1 MKKLMF
7 VFLIACFAMVVTS
20 CADNSPEGVVT
31 KAAKF
36 LQEKD
41 YKAYVD
47 LFQFKDESDAEK
59 VKEKKAGIVQMLT
72 EKAEKKPEDMT
83 FKSFEI
89 VEKEIGENSAKFKVK
104 FIRENGTEK
113 IQSMDLIKNDDGK
126 WKLDAGK

>member
-1 MKKLMF
+1 MKKLIF
-7 VFLIACFAMVVTS
+7 AFLIACFAMVVTS

-31 KAAKF
+31 KAAKL

>member
-1 MKKLMF
+1 MF
-7 VFLIACFAMVVTS
+7 AFLIACFAMVVTS

-104 FIRENGTEK
+104 FIRENGTEE

>member
-1 MKKLMF
+1 MF
-7 VFLIACFAMVVTS
+7 AFLIACFAMVVTS

-31 KAAKF
+31 NAAKF

>member
-1 MKKLMF
+1 MF
-7 VFLIACFAMVVTS
+7 AFLIACFAMVVTS
-20 CADNSPEGVVT
+20 CSDNSPEGVVT
-31 KAAKF
+31 KAAKL

-113 IQSMDLIKNDDGK
+113 IQSMDLIKNEDGK

>member
-7 VFLIACFAMVVTS
+7 AFLIACFAMVVTS
-20 CADNSPEGVVT
+20 CSDNSPEGVVT
-31 KAAKF
+31 KAAKL

-47 LFQFKDESDAEK
+47 LFQFKDESDADK

-113 IQSMDLIKNDDGK
+113 IQSMDLIKNEDGK

>member
-1 MKKLMF
+1 MF
-7 VFLIACFAMVVTS
+7 AFLIACFAMVVTS

>member
-7 VFLIACFAMVVTS
+7 AFLIACFAMVVTS
-20 CADNSPEGVVT
+20 CSDNSPEGVVT
-31 KAAKF
+31 KAAKL

-72 EKAEKKPEDMT
+72 EKAEKNPEDMT

-113 IQSMDLIKNDDGK
+113 IQSMDLIKNEDGK

>member
-1 MKKLMF
+1 MF

-113 IQSMDLIKNDDGK
+113 IQSMDLIKNEDGK

>member
-7 VFLIACFAMVVTS
+7 AFLIACFAMVVTS

-72 EKAEKKPEDMT
+72 EKAEKNPEDMT
-83 FKSFEI
+83 FKNFEI

-113 IQSMDLIKNDDGK
+113 IQSMDLIKNEDGK

>member
-1 MKKLMF
+1 MKKLLF
-7 VFLIACFAMVVTS
+7 AFTIGCLAMVMTS

-41 YKAYVD
+41 YQSYVD

-59 VKEKKAGIVQMLT
+59 VKQKKAGIVSMLT
-72 EKAEKKPEDMT
+72 EKAEKSPDQMN

-104 FIRENGTEK
+104 FIREDGSEK
-113 IQSMDLIKNDDGK
+113 VQTMDLIKNEDGK

>member
-7 VFLIACFAMVVTS
+7 AFLIACFAMVVTS
-20 CADNSPEGVVT
+20 CADNSPEGVLT
-31 KAAKF
+31 TAAKF

-113 IQSMDLIKNDDGK
+113 IQSMDLIKNEDGK

>member
-1 MKKLMF
+1 MF
-7 VFLIACFAMVVTS
+7 ALLIACFAMVVTS

-31 KAAKF
+31 KAAKL

-89 VEKEIGENSAKFKVK
+89 VEKEIG
-104 FIRENGTEK
+104 
-113 IQSMDLIKNDDGK
+113 
-126 WKLDAGK
+126 

>member
-1 MKKLMF
+1 MF

-31 KAAKF
+31 KAAKL

-113 IQSMDLIKNDDGK
+113 IQSMDLIKNEDGK

>member
-1 MKKLMF
+1 MF
-7 VFLIACFAMVVTS
+7 AFLIACFAMVVTS

-113 IQSMDLIKNDDGK
+113 IQSMDLIKNEDGK

>member
-1 MKKLMF
+1 MF
-7 VFLIACFAMVVTS
+7 AFLIACFAMVVTS
-20 CADNSPEGVVT
+20 CSDNSPEGVVT
-31 KAAKF
+31 KAAKL

-47 LFQFKDESDAEK
+47 LFQFKDESDADK

-113 IQSMDLIKNDDGK
+113 IQSMDLIKNEDGK

>member
-7 VFLIACFAMVVTS
+7 AFLIACFAMVVTS
-20 CADNSPEGVVT
+20 CSDNSPEGVVT
-31 KAAKF
+31 KAAKL

-72 EKAEKKPEDMT
+72 EKAEKNPEDMT
-83 FKSFEI
+83 FKNFEI

-113 IQSMDLIKNDDGK
+113 IQSMDLIKNEDGK

>member
-7 VFLIACFAMVVTS
+7 AFLIACFAMVVTS
-20 CADNSPEGVVT
+20 CSDNSPEGVVT

>member
-7 VFLIACFAMVVTS
+7 AFLIACFAMVVTS

-31 KAAKF
+31 KAAKL

-89 VEKEIGENSAKFKVK
+89 VEKEIGENSANFKVK

-113 IQSMDLIKNDDGK
+113 IQSMDLIKNEDGK

>member
-1 MKKLMF
+1 MF
-7 VFLIACFAMVVTS
+7 AFLIACFAMVVTS
-20 CADNSPEGVVT
+20 CSDNSPEGVVT
-31 KAAKF
+31 KAAKL

-47 LFQFKDESDAEK
+47 LVQFKDASDAEK

-72 EKAEKKPEDMT
+72 EKAEKNPEDMT

-113 IQSMDLIKNDDGK
+113 IQSMDLIKNEDGK

>member
-7 VFLIACFAMVVTS
+7 AFLIACFAMVVTS

-113 IQSMDLIKNDDGK
+113 IQSMDLIKNDEGK

>member
-1 MKKLMF
+1 MKKLF
-7 VFLIACFAMVVTS
+7 FAFAVACLAMVMTS

-41 YKAYVD
+41 YQSYVD

-59 VKEKKAGIVQMLT
+59 LKEKKAGIVGMLN
-72 EKAEKKPEDMT
+72 EKAEKNPADMS

-89 VEKEIGENSAKFKVK
+89 VEKEIEENSAKFKVK
-104 FIRENGTEK
+104 FIREDGSEK
-113 IQSMDLIKNDDGK
+113 IQSMDLIKNEDGK

>member
-7 VFLIACFAMVVTS
+7 AFLIACFAMVVTS

-113 IQSMDLIKNDDGK
+113 IQTMDLIKNDDGK

>member
-1 MKKLMF
+1 MF
-7 VFLIACFAMVVTS
+7 AFLIACFAMVVTS

-113 IQSMDLIKNDDGK
+113 IQTMDLIKNDDGK

>member
-1 MKKLMF
+1 MF
-7 VFLIACFAMVVTS
+7 AFLIACFAMVVTS

-59 VKEKKAGIVQMLT
+59 VKEKKAGIDQMLT

-113 IQSMDLIKNDDGK
+113 IQSMDLIKNEDGK

>member
-1 MKKLMF
+1 MF
-7 VFLIACFAMVVTS
+7 AFLIACFAMVVTS
-20 CADNSPEGVVT
+20 CSDNSPEGVVT
-31 KAAKF
+31 KAAKL

>member
-1 MKKLMF
+1 MF
-7 VFLIACFAMVVTS
+7 AFLIACFAMVVTS

-113 IQSMDLIKNDDGK
+113 IQSMDLIKNDEGK

>member
-7 VFLIACFAMVVTS
+7 AFLIACFAMVVTS

-31 KAAKF
+31 KAAKL

-72 EKAEKKPEDMT
+72 EKAEKNPEDIT

-113 IQSMDLIKNDDGK
+113 IQSMDLIKNEDGK

>member
-7 VFLIACFAMVVTS
+7 AFLIACFAMVVTS
-20 CADNSPEGVVT
+20 CTDNSPEGVVT

>member
-1 MKKLMF
+1 MF
-7 VFLIACFAMVVTS
+7 AFLIACFAMVVTS
-20 CADNSPEGVVT
+20 CSDNSPEGVVT
-31 KAAKF
+31 KAAKL

-72 EKAEKKPEDMT
+72 EKAEKNPEDMT

-89 VEKEIGENSAKFKVK
+89 VEKKIGENSAKFKVK

-113 IQSMDLIKNDDGK
+113 IQSMDLIKNEDGK

>member
-1 MKKLMF
+1 MF
-7 VFLIACFAMVVTS
+7 AFLIACFAMVVTS

-31 KAAKF
+31 KAAKL

-72 EKAEKKPEDMT
+72 EKAEKNPEDMT

-113 IQSMDLIKNDDGK
+113 IQSMDLIKNEDGK

>member
-31 KAAKF
+31 KAAKL

-113 IQSMDLIKNDDGK
+113 IQSMDLIKNEDGK

>member
-7 VFLIACFAMVVTS
+7 AFLIACFAMVVTS

-104 FIRENGTEK
+104 FIREKGTEK
-113 IQSMDLIKNDDGK
+113 IQSMDLIKNEDGK

>member
-7 VFLIACFAMVVTS
+7 AFLIACFAMVVTS

-31 KAAKF
+31 KAAKL

-113 IQSMDLIKNDDGK
+113 IQSMDLIKNEDGK

>member
-7 VFLIACFAMVVTS
+7 AFLIACFAMVVTS

-31 KAAKF
+31 KAAKL

>member
-1 MKKLMF
+1 MF
-7 VFLIACFAMVVTS
+7 AFLIACFAMVVTS
-20 CADNSPEGVVT
+20 CSDNSPEGVVT
-31 KAAKF
+31 KAAKL

-72 EKAEKKPEDMT
+72 EKAEKNPEDMT

-113 IQSMDLIKNDDGK
+113 IQSMDLIKNEDGK

>member
-1 MKKLMF
+1 MF
-7 VFLIACFAMVVTS
+7 AFLIACFAMVVTS

-31 KAAKF
+31 KAAKL

-72 EKAEKKPEDMT
+72 EKAEKNPEDMT

-89 VEKEIGENSAKFKVK
+89 VEKEISENSAKFKVK

>member
-113 IQSMDLIKNDDGK
+113 IQSMDLIKNEDGK

>member
-7 VFLIACFAMVVTS
+7 AFLIACFAMVVTS

-89 VEKEIGENSAKFKVK
+89 VEKKIGENSAKFKVK

>member
-7 VFLIACFAMVVTS
+7 AFLIACFAMVVTS

-41 YKAYVD
+41 YNAYVD

-72 EKAEKKPEDMT
+72 EKAEKNPEDMT

-113 IQSMDLIKNDDGK
+113 IQSMDLIKNEDGK

>member
-7 VFLIACFAMVVTS
+7 AFLIACFAMVVTS
-20 CADNSPEGVVT
+20 CSDNSPEGVVT
-31 KAAKF
+31 KAAKL

-113 IQSMDLIKNDDGK
+113 IQSMDLIKNEDGK